1 MKTIKVFFL
10 FAAIFSLFNV
20 NYCISQN
27 SSEIDSL
34 KTLLE
39 KSSGIEKAKL
49 LREIGDNYLA
59 VGFYQ
64 KAIPYYK
71 ESLEISVKQK
81 DEIPYAYA
89 LQRIGKVYSLT
100 GDYDNALDYLLK
112 SLKIFEKTD
121 NKIGISKVLNGLG
134 ITYSEFNNYDKALE
148 YYLKSYKINKKIDDK
163 ERITISLN
171 NIGTIYER
179 LDNYDK
185 ALEYYQKAFL
195 LMEDINNPIAISSAI
210 HNIGYIY
217 FQMQE
222 YDTALY
228 YFNKSLQIREKCN
241 SKRGIAFS
249 TYNIANLY
257 LKKNDLANA
266 EKYLERS
273 FKISKEIDA
282 KRLIQN
288 NYFLYII
295 ISALKTEYNN
305 LQKYNDLYFKIT
317 ETIYNERSS
326 RLIADMQTKYETEKK
341 EQHIEMLNIENKLKK
356 TQLQSRTY
364 WLLIFIIAFALVVI
378 FIIILVVQKRN
389 LLFANRNLVKKNLE
403 IDASER
409 KLFKANT
416 KLEAIINRYEKNAGE
431 DNEKPLTKYAAST
444 LTEEQKESLKNSI
457 VNYMNNNKNYLNI
470 DYSINT
476 LAKDLDVS
484 RSYISQVINELFN
497 QNFSNFLNEYRIKE
511 AKNILSATQG
521 LKYTIESVAEMVGY
535 KSKTAFNNA
544 FKKHV
549 GVTPSFYLNYLKNES
564 PSGIVSE

>member
-1 MKTIKVFFL
+1 MKNNKAIFL
-10 FAAIFSLFNV
+10 FAVVFSFLTAKNS
-20 NYCISQN
+20 ISQN
-27 SSEIDSL
+27 FHAIDSL
-34 KTLLE
+34 EILLE
-39 KSSGIEKAKL
+39 QSSGIEKAKL
-49 LREIGDNYLA
+49 IREIGDKYLF
-59 VGFYQ
+59 VGLYQ

-71 ESLEISVKQK
+71 ESLEISLKENY
-81 DEIPYAYA
+81 EIPSAYA
-89 LQRIGKVYSLT
+89 LQRIGEVYSLT
-100 GDYDNALDYLLK
+100 GNYDNALDCLLK
-112 SLKIFEKTD
+112 SLIIFEKAD

-134 ITYSEFNNYDKALE
+134 ITYSELKDYEKALE
-148 YYLKSYKINKKIDDK
+148 YYLESYEINIEIDDI
-163 ERITISLN
+163 ERMTISLN
-171 NIGTIYER
+171 NIGTIYET

-185 ALEYYQKAFL
+185 ALEYYQKAYL
-195 LMEDINNPIAISSAI
+195 LMEGIHNPIAISSAV

-228 YFNKSLQIREKCN
+228 YLNKSLQIREKCN

-257 LKKNDLANA
+257 LKKNDLASA
-266 EKYLERS
+266 EKYLDRS
-273 FKISKEIDA
+273 FKLSKEIDA
-282 KRLIQN
+282 KILIQN

-295 ISALKTEYNN
+295 ISALKADYNN
-305 LQKYNDLYFKIT
+305 LQKYNDLYFEIT

-326 RLIADMQTKYETEKK
+326 RLIADIQTKYETEKK
-341 EQHIEMLNIENKLKK
+341 EQHIEMLNIENKLKE

-364 WLLIFIIAFALVVI
+364 WLLIFIIAFALVFI
-378 FIIILVVQKRN
+378 FTIILVIQKRN

-409 KLFKANT
+409 NLFEANT
-416 KLEAIINRYEKNAGE
+416 KLEAIINRYDKKTGE
-431 DNEKPLTKYAAST
+431 DNEKPLAKYAAST
-444 LTEEQKESLKNSI
+444 LSEEQKQSLKSSI
-457 VNYMNNNKNYLNI
+457 VYYMNSNKNYLNI

-497 QNFSNFLNEYRIKE
+497 RNFSNFLNEYRIKE
-511 AKNILSATQG
+511 AKKILSASSN
-521 LKYTIESVAEMVGY
+521 LKYTIESIAEMVGY

-549 GVTPSFYLNYLKNES
+549 GVTPSFYLNYIKNEP
-564 PSGIVSE
+564 PSGTE

>member
-1 MKTIKVFFL
+1 MAKE
-10 FAAIFSLFNV
+10 S
-20 NYCISQN
+20 ISQD
-27 SSEIDSL
+27 SYAIDSL
-34 KTLLE
+34 ERLLE
-39 KSSGIEKAKL
+39 QSSGIEKAKL
-49 LREIGDNYLA
+49 LKEVGDNYLHI
-59 VGFYQ
+59 GFYQ

-71 ESLEISVKQK
+71 KSLEISVKNNDK
-81 DEIPYAYA
+81 IPSAYT
-89 LQRIGKVYSLT
+89 LQRIGEAYSLT

-112 SLKIFEKTD
+112 SLLVFEKAD

-134 ITYSEFNNYDKALE
+134 ITYSELKEYEKALK
-148 YYLKSYKINKKIDDK
+148 YYLQSYEINTKIDDK

-171 NIGTIYER
+171 NIGTIYEK
-179 LDNYDK
+179 LGNYDK

-195 LMEDINNPIAISSAI
+195 LLEGINNPIAISSAI

-228 YFNKSLQIREKCN
+228 YFNKSLQIREEIN

-249 TYNIANLY
+249 TSNIANLY

-266 EKYLERS
+266 EKYLDRS
-273 FKISKEIDA
+273 FKLSKEIDA
-282 KRLIQN
+282 KILIQN

-295 ISALKTEYNN
+295 ISALKADYNK
-305 LQKYNDLYFKIT
+305 LQKFNDLYFAIT
-317 ETIYNERSS
+317 DTIYNERSS

-341 EQHIEMLNIENKLKK
+341 EQHIEMLNIENKLKE

-364 WLLIFIIAFALVVI
+364 WLLIFIIAFTLVFV
-378 FIIILVVQKRN
+378 FTVILVVQKRN

-403 IDASER
+403 IDASE
-409 KLFKANT
+409 KNLFEANT
-416 KLEAIINRYEKNAGE
+416 KLAAIINRYEKKAGE
-431 DNEKPLTKYAAST
+431 ETKKPLAKYAASA
-444 LTEEQKESLKNSI
+444 LSDEQKQNLKNSI
-457 VNYMNNNKNYLNI
+457 VNYMNSNKNYLNI

-497 QNFSNFLNEYRIKE
+497 RNFSNFLNEYRIKE
-511 AKNILSATQG
+511 AKKILSASPN

-564 PSGIVSE
+564 PSGTE

>member
-1 MKTIKVFFL
+1 MAKN
-10 FAAIFSLFNV
+10 S
-20 NYCISQN
+20 ISQD
-27 SSEIDSL
+27 SYAIDSL
-34 KTLLE
+34 ERLIE
-39 KSSGIEKAKL
+39 QSSGIEKAKL
-49 LREIGDNYLA
+49 LKEVGDNYLL

-71 ESLEISVKQK
+71 KSLEISVKHNDK
-81 DEIPYAYA
+81 IPSAYT
-89 LQRIGKVYSLT
+89 LQRIGEAYSLT

-112 SLKIFEKTD
+112 SLLIFEKAD
-121 NKIGISKVLNGLG
+121 NKIGVSKVLNGLG
-134 ITYSEFNNYDKALE
+134 ITYSELKDYEKALE
-148 YYLKSYKINKKIDDK
+148 YYLKSYEINKKIDDK

-171 NIGTIYER
+171 NIGTIYEK
-179 LDNYDK
+179 LGNYDK

-195 LMEDINNPIAISSAI
+195 LLEGINNPIAISSAI

-217 FQMQE
+217 FQMQK

-228 YFNKSLQIREKCN
+228 YFNKSLQIREEIN

-249 TYNIANLY
+249 TSNIANLY

-266 EKYLERS
+266 EKYLDRS
-273 FKISKEIDA
+273 FKLSKEIDA
-282 KRLIQN
+282 KILIQN

-295 ISALKTEYNN
+295 ISALKADYTK
-305 LQKYNDLYFKIT
+305 LQKFNDLYFAIT
-317 ETIYNERSS
+317 DTIYNERSS

-341 EQHIEMLNIENKLKK
+341 EQHIEMLNIENKLKE

-364 WLLIFIIAFALVVI
+364 WLLIFIIAFTLVFI
-378 FIIILVVQKRN
+378 FTVILVVQKRN

-409 KLFKANT
+409 KLFEANT
-416 KLEAIINRYEKNAGE
+416 KLEVIINRYEKKAGE
-431 DNEKPLTKYAAST
+431 DNEKPVTKYATSA
-444 LTEEQKESLKNSI
+444 LTEEQKQGLKNSI
-457 VNYMNNNKNYLNI
+457 VNYMNSNKNWLNI

-484 RSYISQVINELFN
+484 RSYISQVINEQFN

-511 AKNILSATQG
+511 AKKILSASSG
-521 LKYTIESVAEMVGY
+521 LKYTIESIAKMVGY

-544 FKKHV
+544 FKKHI
-549 GVTPSFYLNYLKNES
+549 GVTPSFYLNYIKNES
-564 PSGIVSE
+564 PSGTD